1 MNDVSKKIMTTNDA
15 ALRLGLSKSTLAK
28 MRLSGKGPKY
38 IKLGRRVGYLQSDID
53 QWIQSNKFQ
62 STSEYDL
69 IENRTA

>member
-1 MNDVSKKIMTTNDA
+1 MTTNDA